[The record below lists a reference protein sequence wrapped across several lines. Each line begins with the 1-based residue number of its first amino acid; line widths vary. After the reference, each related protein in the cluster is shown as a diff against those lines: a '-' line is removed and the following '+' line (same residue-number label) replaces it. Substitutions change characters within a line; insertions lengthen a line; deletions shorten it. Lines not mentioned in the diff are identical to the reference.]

1 MSGLVVQGLVEGAQ
15 EGAQVRL
22 TLGSREEVCSVDAE
36 GRFRI
41 VVDMFGS
48 GGAQM
53 LAEKHGFPVLG
64 TVPLDPAVRIA
75 GDAGEPIVVADPDSP
90 IAQSFREAAGKAAQ
104 RIAVRSFASLPV
116 LD

>member
-1 MSGLVVQGLVEGAQ
+1 MVEGTQ

-22 TLGSREEVCSVDAE
+22 TLGSKEEVCSVDSE
-36 GRFRI
+36 GRFRT
-41 VVDMFGS
+41 VVEMFGA

-64 TVPLDPAVRIA
+64 RVPLDPAVRIG
-75 GDAGEPIVVADPDSP
+75 GDGGDPIVVADPDSP
-90 IAQSFREAAGKAAQ
+90 IAKSFREAAGKAAQ